1 MESEC
6 IIQLSMAKWTA
17 DYYVKGS
24 NYIPMDDFS

>member
-17 DYYVKGS
+17 DCDVKGN
-24 NYIPMDDFS
+24 NYIHADNCS